1 MPGTGS
7 GADGSA
13 VTRQRVTD
21 AVGWPKSA
29 ASVARRQR
37 RTAIPIVPDVSAASC
52 SRREAVIDRRAT
64 SATTP
69 PSPPCRRPASPA
81 GEHRLLVA
89 GLDMDHPIGMQPGL
103 AQGRREQ
110 VGPGHAP
117 EDRAGGTGDDP
128 GREQRRCRTVDR
140 AIGATGHLVQGAKR
154 QPAVRQAGVDG
165 RHPER
170 QHASAHMTAHLDRS
184 DARAQLIEG
193 GTGPHGRGRASWLMA
208 RYVPS
213 LFSHGVGHCQSGF
226 GRQVQENRGE
236 SGA

>member
-1 MPGTGS
+1 M
-7 GADGSA
+7 
-13 VTRQRVTD
+13 
-21 AVGWPKSA
+21 
-29 ASVARRQR
+29 
-37 RTAIPIVPDVSAASC
+37 PIVPDVSAASC

-69 PSPPCRRPASPA
+69 PKPTVAQSFLAA

-110 VGPGHAP
+110 IGPGHAP
-117 EDRAGGTGDDP
+117 EHRAAGTGDDP

-140 AIGATGHLVQGAKR
+140 AIGTTRHLMQGAKR

-170 QHASAHMTAHLDRS
+170 QHASAAHAARLDPG
-184 DARAQLIEG
+184 DARAQLIER
-193 GTGPHGRGRASWLMA
+193 GTRPHGR
-208 RYVPS
+208 
-213 LFSHGVGHCQSGF
+213 
-226 GRQVQENRGE
+226 
-236 SGA
+236 

>member
-7 GADGSA
+7 GAEGRA

-21 AVGWPKSA
+21 AVGCPKSA

-37 RTAIPIVPDVSAASC
+37 RTAMPIVPDVSAASC

-64 SATTP
+64 SATTAAE
-69 PSPPCRRPASPA
+69 PAVPQALLAA

-89 GLDMDHPIGMQPGL
+89 GLDMDHPIGIEPGL

-117 EDRAGGTGDDP
+117 QHRAAGAGDDP
-128 GREQRRCRTVDR
+128 GREQRRGGTVDR
-140 AIGATGHLVQGAKR
+140 AVGATRHLVQGAER
-154 QPAVRQAGVDG
+154 QPAVGQARVDG

-170 QHASAHMTAHLDRS
+170 QHASAHPAARLDPG
-184 DARAQLIEG
+184 DARAQLFERG
-193 GTGPHGRGRASWLMA
+193 ARPHGSSGASWLMVA
-208 RYVPS
+208 YVLL
-213 LFSHGVGHCQSGF
+213 LFSMRSARCQSGLQE
-226 GRQVQENRGE
+226 QVQENRGE
-236 SGA
+236 NGA